1 MLVHGMGKRTW
12 LFWAKGLSANE
23 IHTEMRQCTATSG
36 LRDQQD
42 TFGVQ
47 SLLAAEKALL
57 IKIDL
62 ASMLLRRLMP

>member
-1 MLVHGMGKRTW
+1 MSFALRCV
-12 LFWAKGLSANE
+12 
-23 IHTEMRQCTATSG
+23 QCTVTSVSQ
-36 LRDQQD
+36 DQQD

-62 ASMLLRRLMP
+62 ASMLLRRLMPQLILFE